1 VTEPLVDVTR
11 AGAAAVVA
19 LRRERKLNA
28 LSSALEQAL
37 GEALDHPDVRASPC
51 VVITG
56 SRRAF
61 SAGAD
66 VTELRDLDPAAIADY
81 YRETGGVYER
91 VARLPQPTISAIA
104 GHCLG
109 GGFELA
115 LACDLRY
122 AAADAKLGQPEI
134 RLGVIPGAGGTHRI
148 AWLAGVGVARD
159 LCYTGRQVEAEEA
172 KALGL
177 IERVL
182 PARELPGAAI
192 EDARTFARG
201 PRLGLA
207 AAKEAILEAVRQPGP
222 AGLRRERELFLGLFG
237 SADQQEGMRAF
248 LEKRPPAF
256 RGA

>member
-115 LACDLRY
+115 LATDFRVAETGASFGL
-122 AAADAKLGQPEI
+122 PEVGI
-134 RLGVIPGAGGTHRI
+134 GILPSSGGTLR
-148 AWLAGVGVARD
+148 LTRLLGTARAKELILLGD
-159 LCYTGRQVEAEEA
+159 KFGAERA
-172 KALGL
+172 RALGL
-177 IERVL
+177 VTEVVPEGESLPRALALAERLAAL
-182 PARELPGAAI
+182 PPLAVSVAKQVIDATPGASDEAALAL
-192 EDARTFARG
+192 ERLAYAALARTPEHRDAT
-201 PRLGLA
+201 
-207 AAKEAILEAVRQPGP
+207 
-222 AGLRRERELFLGLFG
+222 
-237 SADQQEGMRAF
+237 
-248 LEKRPPAF
+248 
-256 RGA
+256 